1 MISNIVKNIIDIS
14 EKKVLT
20 KRVSL
25 FNLNYVS
32 LMNILIYKTIL

>member
-1 MISNIVKNIIDIS
+1 MNIKLVKIIIDIS

-32 LMNILIYKTIL
+32 SYATGYK